1 MKKTKFIFLALI
13 FMTFVGQAQERK
25 IKKAENN
32 FDNYAYV
39 PAINSYEKLVEDGFS
54 EERIF
59 KNLGNA
65 NYLNANYQEAAKWY
79 GSLFALENATID
91 PEYMYRYAQTLKS
104 LEKYTESDQWMQKF
118 KSALANDQRA
128 IKFGNKLDYLDKIE
142 SQSGRYTLK
151 NLPINSNASDFAPSI
166 NDGMLVFSTAR
177 DSGLISKNI
186 HQWNDKNFLN
196 LYTAMENEE
205 GEYTSA
211 TKLSKNLNKKT
222 HESSTA
228 FTKDGKTMYFTRNNS
243 ENGRFERDSE
253 GVSRLKIYRATLI
266 DGEWTDIVALPFNSD
281 VYSVAHPALN
291 HDDSKLYFASDM
303 PGTLGQSDIFVVD
316 INKDGSYSTPKNLG
330 NTINTESRET
340 FPYVTETDKLYFASD
355 GHPGLGGL
363 DIFATNLNNTI
374 RPRVV
379 NIGRPV
385 NSEEDDFAFI
395 INEET
400 NKGFFSSNR
409 EGGKGDDDIYSFIES
424 KPLDLKC
431 YTLVSG
437 MITDKET
444 GDALTNVDIVIYD
457 SNNKIVAESKTK
469 ADGTFNMKGN
479 CESGDYKIVASKS
492 DYNSGD
498 KTFTVL
504 EAQDTSDVDLALEKI
519 RRIPINTEL
528 ISYLNIDP
536 IYFDF
541 DKFNIRKDAE
551 ISLQKIISF
560 LNEHPEVRVE
570 VSSHTDSR
578 AIDSYN
584 LSLSQKRANATMD
597 YLIQKGIN
605 PERLAHKGF
614 GETKLTNE
622 CSNNVPCSKA
632 KHQANRRSEFL
643 VIE

>member
-1 MKKTKFIFLALI
+1 MKKTNFILLALI
-13 FMTFVGQAQERK
+13 FMTFAGLSQERK

-32 FDNYAYV
+32 FDNYAYA
-39 PAINSYEKLVEDGFS
+39 PAISSYEKLVEDGFS

-65 NYLNANYQEAAKWY
+65 NYLNANYREAAKWY
-79 GSLFALENATID
+79 GRLFALENASID

-118 KSALANDQRA
+118 KTAKANDQRA
-128 IKFGNKLDYLDKIE
+128 IKFSDNLDYLDKIE
-142 SQSGRYTLK
+142 TQSGRYTLK
-151 NLPINSNASDFAPSI
+151 NLAINSIASDFSPSI
-166 NDGMLVFSTAR
+166 NNGMLVFSTAR

-196 LYTAMENEE
+196 LYTATENEE

-211 TKLSKNLNKKT
+211 TKLSRNLNKKT

-228 FTKDGKTMYFTRNNS
+228 FTKDGETMYFTRNNS

-253 GVSRLKIYRATLI
+253 GVSRLKIYRATLK
-266 DGEWTDIVALPFNSD
+266 DGEWTDIVALPFNGD
-281 VYSVAHPALN
+281 DYSVAHPTLN

-303 PGTLGQSDIFVVD
+303 PGTLGQSDIFEVD
-316 INKDGSYSTPKNLG
+316 INKDGSYGTPKNLG
-330 NTINTESRET
+330 NTINTEGRET
-340 FPYVTETDKLYFASD
+340 FPFVTDTDKLYFASD

-363 DIFATNLNNTI
+363 DIFATNLKNFN
-374 RPRVV
+374 RPGVV

-385 NSEEDDFAFI
+385 NGEEDDFAFI
-395 INEET
+395 INEDT
-400 NKGFFSSNR
+400 KKGFFASNR
-409 EGGKGDDDIYSFIES
+409 EGGKGDDDIYSFVEN

-431 YTLVSG
+431 YSLISG
-437 MITDKET
+437 KITDKET
-444 GDALTNVDIVIYD
+444 GDALHSADVVIFD
-457 SNNKIVAESKTK
+457 SNDQIVAETKTK
-469 ADGTFNMKGN
+469 TDGSFDVKGN
-479 CESGDYKIVASKS
+479 CVGSNYKIVASKS
-492 DYNSGD
+492 DYETGD
-498 KTFTVL
+498 KTFTTL
-504 EAQDTSDVDLALEKI
+504 EAQDTSGVDLALEKT
-519 RRIPINTEL
+519 RKIPINTEL
-528 ISYLNIDP
+528 ISYLNIEP

-541 DKFNIRKDAE
+541 DKFNVRKDAE
-551 ISLQKIISF
+551 ISLQKIITF
-560 LNEHPEVRVE
+560 LNEYPEVRIE

-584 LSLSQKRANATMD
+584 LSLSQKRANSTIE

-605 PERLAHKGF
+605 PDRLVQKGF

-622 CSNNVPCSKA
+622 CSNNVPCSKV
-632 KHQANRRSEFL
+632 KHQANRRSEFV